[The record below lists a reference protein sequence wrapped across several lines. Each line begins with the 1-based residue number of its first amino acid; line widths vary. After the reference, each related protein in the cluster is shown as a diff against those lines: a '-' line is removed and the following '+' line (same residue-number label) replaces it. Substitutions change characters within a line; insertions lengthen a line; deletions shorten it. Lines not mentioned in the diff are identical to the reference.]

1 MLKRLLQS
9 LVPRSP
15 DPGTIVSLQALRFF
29 AALFVLVSH
38 TGDSLERFSERYGVD
53 LITFPEKLG
62 HFGVEV
68 FFVISGYIM
77 AHVGWNSFGGPR
89 GAWTFLR
96 KRIAR
101 IVPLYWGLTL
111 VQAVFVAVAP
121 KEHFAAVELF
131 KSLFFIPYLNE
142 AGKHRPMLGQG
153 WTLNF
158 EMLFYVI
165 FTLGLLAPRK
175 IGLVAIMAVLG
186 GAAMASLLVPHG
198 PILLDPIL
206 FFFLAGLAL
215 GVLRRLFGQTLPSV
229 PGVVPGCLLLLLA
242 AAAIDQEWAY
252 TLIAVSAVALSVFTH
267 DARHDSGLNRILT
280 ALGDSSYSLYLS
292 HTFVLLATTMLWRKV
307 LGASFLEIYFA
318 LVVVGSLAASWLCY
332 RWFEKPIGRQA
343 SKVLGIDSPRKPKS
357 SNLTVTAGAES
368 GAS

>member
-1 MLKRLLQS
+1 MLKRLLQD
-9 LVPRSP
+9 LAPRSP

-38 TGDSLERFSERYGVD
+38 TGDSLERFIERYGVN

-77 AHVGWNSFGGPR
+77 AHVGWNSFGGWQ
-89 GAWTFLR
+89 GAWLFLR

-101 IVPLYWGLTL
+101 IVPLYWALTL
-111 VQAVFVAVAP
+111 AQALFVVVAP
-121 KEHFAAVELF
+121 KEHFAASELF

-158 EMLFYVI
+158 EMFFYGI

-175 IGLVAIMAVLG
+175 VGLIAIMTVLG
-186 GAAMASLLVPHG
+186 AAAAASLLMPQG

-206 FFFLAGLAL
+206 FFFLAGLVL
-215 GVLRRLFGQTLPSV
+215 GVLRRVLGRTPPSV

-242 AAAIDQEWAY
+242 AAVIDQEWAY
-252 TLIAVSAVALSVFTH
+252 TLIAISTVALCVFTH
-267 DARHDSGLNRILT
+267 DARHDSSLNRILT

-292 HTFVLLATTMLWRKV
+292 HTFVLLVVTMLWRRV
-307 LGASFLEIYFA
+307 FGASLLELYFA
-318 LVVVGSLAASWLCY
+318 IVVIGSLAAAWACY
-332 RWFEKPIGRQA
+332 CWFEKPAGKQA
-343 SKVLGIDSPRKPKS
+343 SRMLGIDSASGPSAPRVA
-357 SNLTVTAGAES
+357 TVRAES